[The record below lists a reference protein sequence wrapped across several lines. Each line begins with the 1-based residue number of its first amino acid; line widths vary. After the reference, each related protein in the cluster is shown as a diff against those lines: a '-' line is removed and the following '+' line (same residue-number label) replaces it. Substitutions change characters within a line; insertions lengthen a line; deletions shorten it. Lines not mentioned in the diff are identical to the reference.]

1 MREPTLRLL
10 ELLREADARCD
21 PRDVVYELR
30 VAGHSELAW
39 QLDESLR
46 RREALRRQRELR
58 GRRRRHGNE
67 SSGW

>member
-10 ELLREADARCD
+10 EVLQDADSRVD

-30 VAGHSELAW
+30 VAGHLELAW

-46 RREALRRQRELR
+46 RRDALRRQRELR
-58 GRRRRHGNE
+58 GRLRRHENE
-67 SSGW
+67 RSGW